1 MGEET
6 YLSLFILSLI
16 GSAFF
21 SGMEQ
26 AYLSSNRLRVEVER
40 EKGSFK
46 GKINAFFYR
55 NQSTMIAM
63 MLLGN
68 NISLVIYGITFGH
81 LLIGDTQELWGVHSE
96 IFVLVMQTIL
106 STLLVLIGAEFFP
119 KAIASINPNRILSLG
134 SVPLLIV
141 FCVLYIPTQF
151 ILLTSMMLLKL
162 TGSKMKSSDKVFS
175 KIDLEHYVDEINAR
189 IAPEQELKHEMT
201 ILKNAL
207 EFNQIKARDCMIPRT
222 EIVAVDLEE
231 SVENTLQLFIDRGL
245 SKILVYR
252 GSIDN
257 IIGYVHS
264 FDFFSKPESIK
275 SILKPIGFVPGVLS
289 GKSLLENFSKQTG
302 NIAVVNDEYGGT
314 AGIITLEDVIEE
326 IFGDIIDEHDKDDWL
341 EEKISDGEY
350 LFSARAD
357 IDYLIETYQLPLP
370 ESEEYD
376 TLGGLITHRL
386 ERIPELGERLEVEP
400 NMVLIIE
407 EASERR
413 IEKVRI
419 LLDQ

>member
-1 MGEET
+1 MGENI
-6 YLSLFILSLI
+6 YLTLFILSLV

-26 AYLSSNRLRVEVER
+26 AFLSSNRLRVEVER
-40 EKGSFK
+40 GKGTLQ

-68 NISLVIYGITFGH
+68 NISLVVYGITFGH
-81 LLIGDTQELWGVHSE
+81 LLIGDTHELWGVHSE

-119 KAIASINPNRILSLG
+119 KAIASINPNRILTLG
-134 SVPLLIV
+134 SIPLAAV
-141 FCVLYIPTQF
+141 FGILYLPTQF
-151 ILLTSMMLLKL
+151 VLLTSLLLLKI
-162 TGSKMKSSDKVFS
+162 TGSKMKSSKTVFS
-175 KIDLEHYVDEINAR
+175 KVDLEHYVDEINAR

-245 SKILVYR
+245 SKIIVYR

-264 FDFFSKPESIK
+264 FDFFSKPESLK
-275 SILKPIGFVPGVLS
+275 PLLKPIGFVPGVLS
-289 GKSLLENFSKQTG
+289 GKALLETFSKQTG

-314 AGIITLEDVIEE
+314 AGIITIEDVIEE

-341 EEKISDGEY
+341 EEKISDHEY
-350 LFSARAD
+350 LFSARVE
-357 IDYLIETYQLPLP
+357 IDYLIETYNLPLP
-370 ESEEYD
+370 ESEGYD
-376 TLGGLITHRL
+376 TLGGLITHQL
-386 ERIPELGERLEVEP
+386 ERIPQLGERLVIEP
-400 NMVLIIE
+400 KMVLIIE
-407 EASERR
+407 EAGERR

-419 LLDQ
+419 LLDA

>member
-119 KAIASINPNRILSLG
+119 KAIASINPNRILSLSSCSG
-134 SVPLLIV
+134 AIRALI
-141 FCVLYIPTQF
+141 
-151 ILLTSMMLLKL
+151 
-162 TGSKMKSSDKVFS
+162 SS
-175 KIDLEHYVDEINAR
+175 
-189 IAPEQELKHEMT
+189 T
-201 ILKNAL
+201 
-207 EFNQIKARDCMIPRT
+207 
-222 EIVAVDLEE
+222 
-231 SVENTLQLFIDRGL
+231 
-245 SKILVYR
+245 
-252 GSIDN
+252 
-257 IIGYVHS
+257 
-264 FDFFSKPESIK
+264 
-275 SILKPIGFVPGVLS
+275 
-289 GKSLLENFSKQTG
+289 
-302 NIAVVNDEYGGT
+302 
-314 AGIITLEDVIEE
+314 
-326 IFGDIIDEHDKDDWL
+326 
-341 EEKISDGEY
+341 
-350 LFSARAD
+350 
-357 IDYLIETYQLPLP
+357 
-370 ESEEYD
+370 
-376 TLGGLITHRL
+376 
-386 ERIPELGERLEVEP
+386 
-400 NMVLIIE
+400 
-407 EASERR
+407 
-413 IEKVRI
+413 
-419 LLDQ
+419 